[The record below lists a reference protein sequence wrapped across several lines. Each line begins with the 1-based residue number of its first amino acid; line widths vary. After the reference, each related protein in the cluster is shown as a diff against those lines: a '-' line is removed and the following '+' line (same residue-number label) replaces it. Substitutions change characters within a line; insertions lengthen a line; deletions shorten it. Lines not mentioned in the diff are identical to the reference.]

1 MTKLV
6 LIRHGQTEWNIAGKY
21 QGQSDVALSDK
32 GIEQARC
39 LAQNFPLEQLDAVYA
54 SDLSRALVTAEQ
66 VARHFGC
73 VVQPEPSLR
82 EMNFG
87 EWEGLTY
94 KQIAAQWPEAMG
106 TFFQRPDMLEIPG
119 GEGFAVLQ
127 ERAVKCIEEIV
138 ASNVGK
144 TVAVVAHG
152 AILRTILT
160 HVLHMPLRYVWTIR
174 QDNTAVN
181 ILRYDEGN
189 CMVEL
194 VNSTAHLQK

>member
-1 MTKLV
+1 MTKVV

-21 QGQSDVALSDK
+21 QGQSDVVLSDK

>member
-1 MTKLV
+1 MTKVV

-119 GEGFAVLQ
+119 GEGFAVVDRDHVGAYGVVALHPQ
-127 ERAVKCIEEIV
+127 QVVHAVELAQRDVDHV
-138 ASNVGK
+138 AAVIGQGLREMADGVEVAYK
-144 TVAVVAHG
+144 TDGVATVALGFVSVRE
-152 AILRTILT
+152 L
-160 HVLHMPLRYVWTIR
+160 
-174 QDNTAVN
+174 N
-181 ILRYDEGN
+181 DE
-189 CMVEL
+189 
-194 VNSTAHLQK
+194 

>member
-1 MTKLV
+1 MTKIILV
-6 LIRHGQTEWNIAGKY
+6 RHGETKWNLLGRY
-21 QGQSDVALSDK
+21 QGQTDIALSDK
-32 GIEQARC
+32 GLQQAQM
-39 LAQNFPLEQLDAVYA
+39 LAKRFAFPEISAAYS
-54 SDLSRALVTAEQ
+54 SDLQRAYKTASCVADRFSLPVTEKA
-66 VARHFGC
+66 G
-73 VVQPEPSLR
+73 LR

-94 KQIAAQWPEAMG
+94 KQIAVQWPEAMG

>member
-32 GIEQARC
+32 GIEQARL
-39 LAQNFPLEQLDAVYA
+39 LAKNFPLEQLDAVYA
-54 SDLSRALVTAEQ
+54 SDLTRAFVTAEQ
-66 VARHFGC
+66 LAKRFGC

-94 KQIAAQWPEAMG
+94 KQIVAQWPEAMG
-106 TFFQRPDMLEIPG
+106 TFFMRPDKLEIPG

-127 ERAVKCIEEIV
+127 KRAVKCIEKIV
-138 ASNVGK
+138 AANAGK

-160 HVLHMPLRYVWTIR
+160 YALHMPLRYVWTIR

-181 ILRYDEGN
+181 ILRYEEEN
-189 CMVEL
+189 CLVEL